1 MEHPDA
7 SIDEHLTV
15 PTDNQ
20 PGHHPE
26 HEQDKPGTEAFVARF
41 NSAGREDASLT
52 EEMSTRLEAARAR
65 LVPMLRDLRALSARL
80 LRRAAEALEPRSS
93 GD

>member
-1 MEHPDA
+1 MEHPKA
-7 SIDEHLTV
+7 SIDEHLKV

-41 NSAGREDASLT
+41 NNAGREDASLT

-65 LVPMLRDLRALSARL
+65 LMPMLRDLRALSARL
-80 LRRAAEALEPRSS
+80 LRRAAEAIEPRSS

>member
-1 MEHPDA
+1 MEHPEA
-7 SIDEHLTV
+7 SVDEHLAV
-15 PTDNQ
+15 PTDNR

-26 HEQDKPGTEAFVARF
+26 HEQDKPAAEDFVARF
-41 NSAGREDASLT
+41 NNAGREDASLT
-52 EEMSTRLEAARAR
+52 EEMSTRLEAVRAR
-65 LVPMLRDLRALSARL
+65 LMPMLRDLRALSARL